1 MYLKSESPATAQ
13 AEQATVHATGMESDN
28 NGMKPQGSATPDSNG
43 GANEKSDIQN
53 PDLKQDNPEPIK
65 LSKGAILS
73 ISVLLGYGYTYG
85 WIKINRDI
93 DEKQVRKKIA
103 SILACKGIISPFL
116 VVPAIVCLKA
126 GLELVDESGNPIT
139 MDTPNLDFILI
150 VIDGQ
155 HRLEALRQL
164 NKKLKKENK
173 PEYEGYV
180 EKSEYAV
187 TVV

>member
-1 MYLKSESPATAQ
+1 MALTKKTIYE
-13 AEQATVHATGMESDN
+13 
-28 NGMKPQGSATPDSNG
+28 
-43 GANEKSDIQN
+43 
-53 PDLKQDNPEPIK
+53 
-65 LSKGAILS
+65 
-73 ISVLLGYGYTYG
+73 ISVLLRMGYTYG

-150 VIDGQ
+150 VIDG
-155 HRLEALRQL
+155 
-164 NKKLKKENK
+164 
-173 PEYEGYV
+173 
-180 EKSEYAV
+180 
-187 TVV
+187 